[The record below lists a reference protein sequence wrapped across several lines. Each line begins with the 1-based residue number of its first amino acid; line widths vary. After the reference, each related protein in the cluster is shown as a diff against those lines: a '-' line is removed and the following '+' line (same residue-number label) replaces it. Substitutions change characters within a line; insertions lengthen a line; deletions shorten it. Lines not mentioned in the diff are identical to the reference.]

1 MVPIIPSIFTTKKS
15 AIERFSPIERD
26 CYLDDEF
33 QLPNLK
39 WDFGYR
45 YSILNCLYEGAL
57 QKIMSNCSCLHTSSD
72 FNPKNISLCYGRK
85 LQCALNWMKRF
96 GTSIDF
102 DLTVAND
109 TENNSKKCLQ
119 RCELQTETVSAT
131 SSTFTNKKNF
141 FLRPEFCYVLQK
153 ISIICMKDIQKQIF
167 QSEFQIH
174 NVCEKVLEMNNKFKA
189 CNTNDK
195 PNITVINSNP
205 EISNF
210 LFDYASNNLAIVKIF
225 IKDSYYTRYIKSEEL
240 TLLSCIADAGGLLSL
255 CLGLSFI
262 SIFEIAYYLLNGLFI
277 KFYFA
282 RNNQTKR
289 RKIQILQ

>member
-57 QKIMSNCSCLHTSSD
+57 QKIMSNCSCLHTITSSD
-72 FNPKNISLCYGRK
+72 FNPKNISLCFGRK
-85 LQCALNWMKRF
+85 LQCALNWMKLF
-96 GTSIDF
+96 GTY

-109 TENNSKKCLQ
+109 TQNNPKKCLQ

-131 SSTFTNKKNF
+131 SSTFTKIKNF

-153 ISIICMKDIQKQIF
+153 ISIICMKDVQKQIF
-167 QSEFQIH
+167 QSEYQLN
-174 NVCEKVLEMNNKFKA
+174 NVCKKVLEMNNTFKA

-205 EISNF
+205 EISKF
-210 LFDYASNNLAIVKIF
+210 LFDYASKNLAIVKIF
-225 IKDSYYTRYIKSEEL
+225 IKDSY
-240 TLLSCIADAGGLLSL
+240 
-255 CLGLSFI
+255 
-262 SIFEIAYYLLNGLFI
+262 
-277 KFYFA
+277 
-282 RNNQTKR
+282 
-289 RKIQILQ
+289 